1 MSSIFRFLRRTWIC
15 VALVTAGCQVPIHEQ
30 RLVSKPGMQF
40 SRNPAMSYSS
50 RIVPQIL
57 PGLDAGAEQASVCTI
72 CK

>member
-1 MSSIFRFLRRTWIC
+1 MNYPWKLWTC
-15 VALVTAGCQVPIHEQ
+15 VLAAVALLGAGCQVPIHEQ

-40 SRNPAMSYSS
+40 SRNPAYSYSY
-50 RIVPQIL
+50 RITPQIL

>member
-1 MSSIFRFLRRTWIC
+1 MNNIFKFL
-15 VALVTAGCQVPIHEQ
+15 ALGVCGVVLVLTGCQVPIHEQ

-40 SRNPAMSYSS
+40 SRNPALSYSS

>member
-1 MSSIFRFLRRTWIC
+1 MLLAT
-15 VALVTAGCQVPIHEQ
+15 GCQVPIHEQ

-40 SRNPAMSYSS
+40 SRNPAVSYSS

-57 PGLDAGAEQASVCTI
+57 PGLEAGAEQASVCTI

>member
-1 MSSIFRFLRRTWIC
+1 MNNIRRILRRTWIS

-40 SRNPAMSYSS
+40 SRNPALSYSS

>member
-1 MSSIFRFLRRTWIC
+1 MKASRKILWSCAGAMLLAT
-15 VALVTAGCQVPIHEQ
+15 GCQVPIHEQ

-40 SRNPAMSYSS
+40 SRNPAVSYSS

-57 PGLDAGAEQASVCTI
+57 PGLEAGAEQASVCTI